1 MLRTHR
7 RKIKSIIAETIACT
21 LIAIATAVIGL
32 VLIKL
37 ASLIVVSTNLTYEE
51 FIQAMI
57 VISIT
62 GALVAVIKLLRENE
76 RSEKNG

>member
-21 LIAIATAVIGL
+21 LIAIAIAVIGL

-37 ASLIVVSTNLTYEE
+37 AILTVVSTNLTYEE
-51 FIQAMI
+51 FIQAMAI
-57 VISIT
+57 ISIV
-62 GALVAVIKLLRENE
+62 GALIAVIKLLREPRKE
-76 RSEKNG
+76 

>member
-1 MLRTHR
+1 MTKTRR

-37 ASLIVVSTNLTYEE
+37 AILTVVSTNLTYEE
-51 FIQAMI
+51 FRQAMA
-57 VISIT
+57 VIGIT
-62 GALVAVIKLLRENE
+62 GAIIAVIKLLREPRKE
-76 RSEKNG
+76 

>member
-1 MLRTHR
+1 MNKTRK

-37 ASLIVVSTNLTYEE
+37 AILTVVSTNLTYEE
-51 FIQAMI
+51 FIQAMAI
-57 VISIT
+57 ISIV
-62 GALVAVIKLLRENE
+62 GAIIAVIKLLRKPRKE
-76 RSEKNG
+76 